1 MKKSSE
7 CKKADKNLPAF
18 LKELQVFKL
27 NQRLD
32 FGKRLA

>member
-18 LKELQVFKL
+18 LKELQASNL
-27 NQRLD
+27 NQRFD